1 MNKKEKLKKSMS
13 RKNNNEN
20 NIWLYYHE
28 KYSVSHFNEY
38 CVHRIRYDGQA
49 WAYDNCSVD
58 PKNLMIFNSTVISFR
73 FRAIIRIMSSFQPVH
88 GSKSEKEEISFYRQF
103 KYYV

>member
-1 MNKKEKLKKSMS
+1 MS
-13 RKNNNEN
+13 GKNNNEN

-49 WAYDNCSVD
+49 WAYDNCIVD
-58 PKNLMIFNSTVISFR
+58 PKNLMIFNITVISLDPERLF
-73 FRAIIRIMSSFQPVH
+73 V
-88 GSKSEKEEISFYRQF
+88 
-103 KYYV
+103 